1 MNFLD
6 EDAPAPKR
14 RLLLPPALDALG
26 VDELALYIA
35 DLEAEILRVKA
46 RQVRGQRYVDAG
58 GRHGNERKARQPRGA
73 ERGRMSGVRHRLFAS
88 HTSGACEKT
97 EPSSSITPVSLT

>member
-46 RQVRGQRYVDAG
+46 AISAKDS
-58 GRHGNERKARQPRGA
+58 HKAA
-73 ERGRMSGVRHRLFAS
+73 AAAFFKM
-88 HTSGACEKT
+88 
-97 EPSSSITPVSLT
+97 PSRPPE